1 MKKSIFISCLI
12 YLFTADVIAQ
22 VTVKTD
28 TLYSN
33 SLNREVYVNVILPEG
48 YDTTRTY
55 PVFYL
60 LHGYTG
66 NHTDW
71 VQRTG
76 LRFYARNW
84 PIIIIMPNGENS
96 FYMNS
101 VVRINDQF
109 EDYIV
114 DELPKLIQSRYRT
127 NEELKGIGGLSMGGY
142 GSIMLATIHSD
153 KFIFGGSL
161 SGAIVPWIMPEGVP
175 ELLSNSRVLGVLE
188 PLLGKNPHPYYE
200 RYDLL
205 SILSRHEGNKPYLFF
220 AHGIQDSYKEFLPG
234 HRIYTDKLR
243 MMDWP
248 YEYHETPGVHNWVY
262 WDHHVIPMLNRFL
275 KEVEKHSGK

>member
-1 MKKSIFISCLI
+1 MKKYLLLSIIIVLSI
-12 YLFTADVIAQ
+12 AEAQSQVI
-22 VTVKTD
+22 VRTD
-28 TLYSN
+28 TLQSTT
-33 SLNREVYVNVILPEG
+33 LNREVYVNVILPEA

-71 VQRTG
+71 IQRTG
-76 LRFYARNW
+76 LRSFARNW
-84 PIIIIMPNGENS
+84 SVIIVMPNGENS

-101 VVRINDQF
+101 VVRENDQF
-109 EDYIV
+109 EDYLI
-114 DELPKLIQSRYRT
+114 DELPKYIGSKYKV
-127 NEELKGIGGLSMGGY
+127 NEDLQGIGGLSMGGY
-142 GSIMLATIHSD
+142 GSIMLATLHSD

-188 PLLGKNPHPYYE
+188 PLLGKKPHPYYE

-205 SILSRHEGNKPYLFF
+205 TILSRHEGNKPYLFF

-234 HRIYTDKLR
+234 HRLYTDHLR
-243 MMDWP
+243 SMDWP
-248 YEYHETPGVHNWVY
+248 YEYHETPGVHNWAY
-262 WDHHVIPMLNRFL
+262 WDHHVVPMMNRFV
-275 KEVEKHSGK
+275 KEVEKHAWN